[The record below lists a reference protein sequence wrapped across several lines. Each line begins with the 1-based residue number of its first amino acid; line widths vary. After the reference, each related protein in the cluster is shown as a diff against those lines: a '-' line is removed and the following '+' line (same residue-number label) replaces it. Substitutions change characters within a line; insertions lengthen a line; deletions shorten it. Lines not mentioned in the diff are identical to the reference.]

1 MRKTRIITIGAL
13 LLSANIM
20 LAGNGKKWTLKEC
33 IDYALENNISIRTG
47 RLSVLSSNEDVK
59 EAKARLFPSLSF
71 STTHQGGYRPFAGSD
86 GMYEDKGSYTGDY
99 GLNATWTVW
108 DGNANRN
115 TLKQQEISGRQ
126 EELSLEESVNSIQE
140 QILQLY
146 VQVLYV
152 SEAVKVNREILEIS
166 RRNAARGTEM
176 YKVGSLS
183 QADLSQLEAQAA
195 TDEYNLVNMQGQ
207 LEDYKQQMK
216 YMLRLD
222 YDTDFD
228 IVMPSSTDEQALA
241 IVPSTADVLDNALAG
256 RPEIRNAMLDID
268 RSNVEIDIAKAG
280 YKPNVSLTGG
290 IGTNTMTGSGTAWAN
305 QMKGNFNG
313 SIGVTL
319 SVPIFDNR
327 ATKTSVNKA
336 RLDLQQAKIEMEDA
350 KSSLALTVQGFWI
363 NATTNQERFRAAM
376 ASVKSAQ
383 DSYDLLSEQFRL
395 GLKNIVELTSAKA
408 TLLNAQQ
415 SRLESK
421 YTAILYLQLLNF
433 YKGESMNII

>member
-1 MRKTRIITIGAL
+1 
-13 LLSANIM
+13 
-20 LAGNGKKWTLKEC
+20 
-33 IDYALENNISIRTG
+33 
-47 RLSVLSSNEDVK
+47 
-59 EAKARLFPSLSF
+59 
-71 STTHQGGYRPFAGSD
+71 
-86 GMYEDKGSYTGDY
+86 MYEDKGSYTGDY

-108 DGNANRN
+108 DGNADRN

-228 IVMPSSTDEQALA
+228 IVVPSSTDEQALA

-383 DSYDLLSEQFRL
+383 DSYNLLSEQFRL